1 MMWGL
6 QCYWEWREME
16 EHTVHKPQIIPANMT
31 TTGTSSSTKQKKKH
45 RLVQWKRKQRPE
57 YGQLT
62 LKNFKKCYFFVE
74 TSCHQCTTGRQRW
87 GKWTHRTT
95 NVQYSQ
101 PTFDNCGGI
110 HAINSLHNQVT
121 GKQFLS
127 IMQGVVQSF
136 IKWCNHANQNWTEK
150 ESFTVSSSTFQSNDQ
165 CWRKK
170 IGIYQST
177 TKIPALTHP
186 PAVINAANASEK
198 TTSTIKSSSPRTGS
212 ISTSYIYKYI

>member
-1 MMWGL
+1 MTCWAKILLSAASDSTLFKTTMKSIIHDVGITML
-6 QCYWEWREME
+6 LRVARDGRA
-16 EHTVHKPQIIPANMT
+16 HRPQTANHSSKHDDNRNIIINKT
-31 TTGTSSSTKQKKKH
+31 KKKH

-136 IKWCNHANQNWTEK
+136 IKWCNHANQNWT
-150 ESFTVSSSTFQSNDQ
+150 
-165 CWRKK
+165 
-170 IGIYQST
+170 
-177 TKIPALTHP
+177 A
-186 PAVINAANASEK
+186 
-198 TTSTIKSSSPRTGS
+198 
-212 ISTSYIYKYI
+212 